1 MEDISEQLDA
11 MIQDLDEDDLTDA
24 LSLLERIESSSE
36 MEVQDGNL
44 ARLLLR
50 AYVAGRATAPDRSN
64 DTDLLVGI
72 TPEDAATLVAG
83 LLGDGATLTLSVVR
97 HG

>member
-1 MEDISEQLDA
+1 MDQLSEQLDA
-11 MIQDLDEDDLTDA
+11 LIQDLDEADLTEA
-24 LSLLERIESSSE
+24 LSLLEDIEAYSE
-36 MEVQDGNL
+36 AEDQEVNL

-50 AYVAGRATAPDRSN
+50 AYVAGRAQAPRAGN